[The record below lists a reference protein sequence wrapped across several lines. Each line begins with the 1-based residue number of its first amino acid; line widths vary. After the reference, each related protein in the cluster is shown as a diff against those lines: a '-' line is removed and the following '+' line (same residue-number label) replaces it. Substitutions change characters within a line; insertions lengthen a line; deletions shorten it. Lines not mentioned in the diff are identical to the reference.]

1 MKIDIAGKWV
11 WITGASSGLGEA
23 LAHEAAAR
31 GAGLL
36 LSGRNTTA
44 LEGVAAACAAIS
56 KKAGFA
62 SAHEILAFDL
72 LDKAARAA
80 AVQKALAISGG
91 FALVILNAGVSQRSR
106 FEDLDPAAF
115 DRIMELDFF
124 APVDLVRRLL
134 PSFPGNS
141 KSGIVLISSLAGL
154 MGVPL
159 RSAYASAKHALTGFG
174 AVLRAEVRE
183 RGIAV
188 TTIFPGYMHTSIDKA
203 AIGRDGKP
211 VGKEDPNIQGG
222 ADPVKVATAVMAA
235 ALAGRPELRVAVTLQ
250 ARVGL
255 FLTRHFPRA
264 ATSMGVR
271 LGKSMAKG

>member
-23 LAHEAAAR
+23 LAHEAAAK

-36 LSGRNTTA
+36 LSGRNVAA
-44 LEGVAAACAAIS
+44 LESVAAACAAIS

-62 SAHEILAFDL
+62 SSHQILPFDL

-80 AVQKALAISGG
+80 AVPKALAISGG
-91 FALVILNAGVSQRSR
+91 FALVILNAGISQRSR
-106 FEDLDPAAF
+106 FEELDPEAF

-134 PSFPGNS
+134 PSFGGGS
-141 KSGIVLISSLAGL
+141 KSGLVFISSIAGL
-154 MGVPL
+154 VGVPL
-159 RSAYASAKHALTGFG
+159 RSAYSSAKHALSGFG
-174 AVLRAEVRE
+174 AVLRAEVRD

-188 TTIFPGYMHTSIDKA
+188 TTVYPGYVRTGIDKTA
-203 AIGRDGKP
+203 LGKDGKP

-222 ADPVKVATAVMAA
+222 ADPARVAVAIMAA
-235 ALAGRPELRVAVTLQ
+235 ARSGRPELRVAVTFQ
-250 ARVGL
+250 ARIGL
-255 FLTRHFPRA
+255 FLSRHFPRA

-271 LGKSMAKG
+271 IGRSMSKA